1 MMGALLEGGEARAL
15 LGEQLEGQ
23 MKLYVKQ
30 GPFFVQVAVSPQVIQ
45 CLVPHAGPVTSS
57 H

>member
-1 MMGALLEGGEARAL
+1 MGALLEGGEARAL